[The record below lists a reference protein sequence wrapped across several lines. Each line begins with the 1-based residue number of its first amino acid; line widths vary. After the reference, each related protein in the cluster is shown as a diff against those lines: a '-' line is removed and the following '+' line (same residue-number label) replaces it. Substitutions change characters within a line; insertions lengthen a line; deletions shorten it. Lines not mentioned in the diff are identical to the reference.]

1 MVDLTQLMG
10 FIRFYYNIRFFLL
23 YAWNNIYR
31 LI

>member
-10 FIRFYYNIRFFLL
+10 FIRFYYNISFFLL